1 MGFLSQESRPMAP
14 CILVHGLH
22 GKGKTERAVKGGKPF
37 VITTELKAR
46 NRVRKLNPQADGFF
60 PENLVE
66 LEQLLEVL
74 GSERFLG
81 AGFDR
86 VVLDSYTELT
96 NALPDWII
104 LRHSPGLKL
113 DPGRLIEK
121 QEYGPIMNWALAIVD
136 ALMLTGLPVIILCRS
151 EIKEGATVLMSTGSS
166 AKHLSSKVNATFEA
180 VFDQELGHLWTS
192 EPSATSPRCGLEEV
206 PQKWNGPAA
215 ELLALIA
222 GTSAP
227 LAVAPPPAALTAA
240 QEVDHGTGPGN
251 AGAPGPAASSEPAP
265 PTREEVKA
273 AAYAAPAQT
282 LGDVAANVRE
292 AQASAAPSVSQAA
305 SDFVDGVS
313 PEVAKGEEIQALLL
327 LCEEHR
333 EVDQSR
339 LLHYLQIQGGVVP
352 VPGRVPCYADLRPA
366 SVAAVIPILRDE
378 NRRRAFVAHLNNG
391 RYSTP
396 TPTPTA

>member
-1 MGFLSQESRPMAP
+1 MGFLSQETRPMAP
-14 CILVHGLH
+14 CVLVHGLH

-37 VITTELKAR
+37 VITTELKSR
-46 NRVRKLNPQADGFF
+46 NRVRKLNPEADGFF
-60 PENLVE
+60 PESLVE

-104 LRHSPGLKL
+104 LRHSPNLKL

-136 ALMLTGLPVIILCRS
+136 ALMLTGLPVVILCRS
-151 EIKEGATVLMSTGSS
+151 EVKDGATVLMSTGSS

-206 PQKWNGPAA
+206 PHKWNGTAA
-215 ELLALIA
+215 ELLDLIA

-227 LAVAPPPAALTAA
+227 LAVAPAEPEPAAQTPPP
-240 QEVDHGTGPGN
+240 T
-251 AGAPGPAASSEPAP
+251 

-273 AAYAAPAQT
+273 AGIAAPAQT
-282 LGDVAANVRE
+282 LGDVSANVRE
-292 AQASAAPSVSQAA
+292 AQVAAGSAVSQEA
-305 SDFVDGVS
+305 SDFVDGIS
-313 PEVAKGEEIQALLL
+313 PEVGDGAEIRELLEVCL
-327 LCEEHR
+327 AHP
-333 EVDQSR
+333 EVDQAR
-339 LLHYLQIQGGVVP
+339 LLNYFQANGGLVP
-352 VPGRVPCYADLRPA
+352 VAGRPPCFSDL
-366 SVAAVIPILRDE
+366 SKVAVSAALPILRDE
-378 NRRRAFVAHLNNG
+378 NRRRAFVAHLNKDTRNAAPAASPSAS
-391 RYSTP
+391 R
-396 TPTPTA
+396 